1 MKKTIITA
9 ATGIMLV
16 FSSFN
21 MPNLGDNVAHAAVQT
36 AQEATVTS
44 TVNFRTSPS
53 SSSRIIGTLSSG
65 TKVEV
70 VGQISSAWVKVKV
83 SGSTG
88 YVSSSFLTLSSS
100 GQATNTNQT
109 TTTKSNSTQSN
120 VADKVIQTGLKYQ
133 GTRYVFGARSG
144 QTSSFDC
151 SSFVQYIFG
160 QHNISLPRNSR
171 QQATVGDTIMKK
183 EDLNKGDLIFFVTG
197 IRSDGRIDHVGV
209 YMGDGKFIHTIPNGG
224 VQVSNLSG
232 SWLKNA
238 VGAKRVIK

>member
-21 MPNLGDNVAHAAVQT
+21 MPNLGDNVAHAAVQS

-44 TVNFRTSPS
+44 AVNFRTAPS
-53 SSSRIIGTLSSG
+53 TNSRVMATLFRG

-70 VGQISSAWVKVKV
+70 IERVSSSWVKIKV
-83 SGSTG
+83 SGYTG
-88 YVSSSFLTLSSS
+88 YVSSNFLTLSNS
-100 GQATNTNQT
+100 GQATTQ
-109 TTTKSNSTQSN
+109 TTTKSNTVQSN

-144 QTSSFDC
+144 QTNSFDC

-160 QHNISLPRNSR
+160 QNGISLPRNSR

-183 EDLNKGDLIFFVTG
+183 AELEKGDLIFFITG
-197 IRSDGRIDHVGV
+197 YRSDGRIDHVGV

-224 VQVSNLSG
+224 VQVDNLSG